1 MESRLFD
8 KIMGLGDGGNR
19 DGWVWEGGSRLFHK
33 FMGLGREKVGLV
45 GFGKEGADCCKKSL
59 F

>member
-1 MESRLFD
+1 
-8 KIMGLGDGGNR
+8 MGLGDGGNR
-19 DGWVWEGGSRLFHK
+19 DGWVWEGGSRLFQK
-33 FMGLGREKVGLV
+33 VMGLGREKVGLV